1 MKQYGIESYLKLYK
15 KYSGTESFI
24 SEIKVNSLM
33 LPPIDQFEKFI
44 DSLKSG
50 SLVSI
55 DVPDKNVKLISEG
68 SFYSVSETENHYII
82 SLRRNILFTPKKIP
96 NGYKSKKFA
105 EVFSE
110 IKYQGEKYLITAS
123 SREINVYNLYTNIL
137 IASYTAGFSPD
148 NKEVPTGKGFFK
160 FMIRKD
166 AFEEDLES
174 LGISG
179 Y

>member
-1 MKQYGIESYLKLYK
+1 M
-15 KYSGTESFI
+15 F
-24 SEIKVNSLM
+24 
-33 LPPIDQFEKFI
+33 PPRDQFEKFI

-50 SLVSI
+50 SPVSI
-55 DVPDKNVKLISEG
+55 DVPDKNVKIISDG
-68 SFYSVSETENHYII
+68 PFYSISRTENNYIF
-82 SLRRNILFTPKKIP
+82 SLRRNILFAPKEILS
-96 NGYKSKKFA
+96 GYESKKFA
-105 EVFSE
+105 EVFPE

-123 SREINVYNLYTNIL
+123 SREIDVYNLYTNIL
-137 IASYTAGFSPD
+137 IASYTAGFSLD
-148 NKEVPTGKGFFK
+148 NKEVPAGKGFFK

>member
-1 MKQYGIESYLKLYK
+1 
-15 KYSGTESFI
+15 
-24 SEIKVNSLM
+24 
-33 LPPIDQFEKFI
+33 
-44 DSLKSG
+44 
-50 SLVSI
+50 
-55 DVPDKNVKLISEG
+55 
-68 SFYSVSETENHYII
+68 
-82 SLRRNILFTPKKIP
+82 
-96 NGYKSKKFA
+96 
-105 EVFSE
+105 
-110 IKYQGEKYLITAS
+110 
-123 SREINVYNLYTNIL
+123 L